1 MGVGLFSWVTS
12 NRTRRNGFM
21 LHQGRYRLDFRRKKI
36 CKGMIIHWNRLP
48 REVVESL
55 SLEVFKEKCR
65 SGTEG
70 HGLVATVEA
79 V

>member
-1 MGVGLFSWVTS
+1 MPQIVSS
-12 NRTRRNGFM
+12 
-21 LHQGRYRLDFRRKKI
+21 RLLRDVV
-36 CKGMIIHWNRLP
+36 MHWNRLP

-70 HGLVATVEA
+70 HGLVAMAETV
-79 V
+79 